1 MAAPTYRDKVS
12 ARGNGTTATVT
23 IPGTVQ
29 ADDWGILAISS
40 GDGMGNP
47 STPSGWS
54 VILPT
59 VAINAKARL
68 TIFARKFVAGDGNPS
83 MTYGVGSN
91 WAVNAV
97 WYSGS
102 DGVGVVGSFTGS
114 STGATS
120 TAAALTTLSADNI
133 ILTVGNHFAGSAGF
147 ATSATNS
154 PDSAM
159 ISEIYGVG
167 TFNHSIWIGAHTKT
181 VAGATNTQTI
191 TWNLSTTSTGGIQI
205 ALIPAAPPQLWVP
218 TTDTGATIASWTK
231 VPSGAAGVYAV
242 LADSDPTTYIES
254 ATNPSSQVYQ
264 TPTFSLQVPA
274 DLTSVRVKVSGYMP
288 VGTTGSRTIQLYQ
301 GATLVKQS
309 TISLTGSNV
318 ETSVALNSTEAG
330 SMTVTSGS
338 WNNLSVKVTDTAS

>member
-1 MAAPTYRDKVS
+1 MAAPTFRAAAT
-12 ARGNGTTATVT
+12 ARGNSTTASVT

-29 ADDWGILAISS
+29 VDDWGILVVDS

-54 VILPT
+54 VILST
-59 VAINAKARL
+59 TAMNAKSRI
-68 TIFARKFVAGDGNPS
+68 TIFGRKFVAGDAAPS

-91 WAVNAV
+91 WSVNAV
-97 WYSGS
+97 WYSGC
-102 DGVGVVGSFTGS
+102 DGVGIIGSFTGAG
-114 STGATS
+114 TGTTS
-120 TAAALTTLSADNI
+120 TCAAITTTSADNI
-133 ILTVGNHFAGSAGF
+133 ILSIGVHFAGGAGF
-147 ATSATNS
+147 AASASAS
-154 PDSAM
+154 PDSAVV
-159 ISEIYGVG
+159 SAVYGVG
-167 TFNHSIWIGAHTKT
+167 TFNHGIWIGAHTKA

-191 TWNLSTTSTGGIQI
+191 TWDLAATGIGGIQI
-205 ALIPAAPPQLWVP
+205 SLIPAAPPQLWVP

-231 VPSGAAGVYAV
+231 TPSGAAGVYAV

-254 ATNPSSQVYQ
+254 ATNPSAQVYQ

-288 VGTTGSRTIQLYQ
+288 VGTTGSRLIQLYQ
-301 GATLVKQS
+301 STTLIKQQ

-330 SMTVTSGS
+330 SMTVTSGQ
-338 WNNLSVKVTDTAS
+338 WQNLSVKVTDTAS